1 MNKISLI
8 INTLNEEKHIAN
20 CINSAKELVDE
31 IVVCDMYSDDKTVQ
45 IAESLGAKIVF
56 HERTGFVEPA
66 RYYAISQASNN
77 WVLVLDADERLTESL
92 SNELVKIINSNNV
105 DLVMFAFLYN
115 YFGKYIKY
123 GGFFN
128 NNFPRLFKKEKYLEL
143 YSKKEE
149 MVHGNFRNLEKNTKR
164 KIILSKDFYVIHE
177 AYPTFE
183 KFLRKGLCNY
193 TLIDSK
199 GRFEKGEK
207 VSFFKVFYIP
217 FKEFVKRYIFLQ
229 GFREGKIGLVLCYLM
244 SQYTYYT
251 LLNLWFLNKNEE
263 K

>member
-1 MNKISLI
+1 MNKISLV
-8 INTLNEEKHIAN
+8 INTLNEENYIAN
-20 CINSAKELVDE
+20 CINSAKDFVDE
-31 IVVCDMYSDDKTVQ
+31 IIVCDMYSDDKTVK

-66 RYYAISQASNN
+66 RYYAISQATYE
-77 WVLVLDADERLTESL
+77 WVLVLDADEMLTAKL
-92 SNELVKIINSNNV
+92 GDELVKIVKSDTA
-105 DLVMFAFLYN
+105 DLVLFSSLYN
-115 YFGKYIKY
+115 YFGKYIRY

-128 NNFPRLFKKEKYLEL
+128 NEWSRFFKKKQYIGS
-143 YSKKEE
+143 YSENE
-149 MVHGNFRNLEKNTKR
+149 ILVHNNFSNLKVKTHR
-164 KIILSKDFYVIHE
+164 KVILNKDYYIIHD

-217 FKEFVKRYIFLQ
+217 FKEFIKRYIFLL
-229 GFREGKIGLVLCYLM
+229 GFREGKIGLILCYLM
-244 SQYTYYT
+244 SQYTFYT
-251 LLNLWFLNKNEE
+251 LLNIWFLNNK
-263 K
+263 KQ